1 MDLVQ
6 KCIGKVLTLKR
17 GNKRGLQKIY
27 LNVLLINLVVH
38 PTCTLFKPSL
48 ACVKK
53 NCYRETGICVCV
65 NGEG

>member
-6 KCIGKVLTLKR
+6 KCIGKVLTIRR

-38 PTCTLFKPSL
+38 PTSILYLSQ
-48 ACVKK
+48 V
-53 NCYRETGICVCV
+53 
-65 NGEG
+65 

>member
-38 PTCTLFKPSL
+38 PTCTLLKPSL

-53 NCYRETGICVCV
+53 LLQRNRYLRMCEW
-65 NGEG
+65 

>member
-17 GNKRGLQKIY
+17 GNKLGLQKIY

-38 PTCTLFKPSL
+38 PTSILYLSQ
-48 ACVKK
+48 V
-53 NCYRETGICVCV
+53 
-65 NGEG
+65 

>member
-53 NCYRETGICVCV
+53 LLQRNRYLRMCEW
-65 NGEG
+65 

>member
-17 GNKRGLQKIY
+17 GNKLGLQKIY

-53 NCYRETGICVCV
+53 SLQRNRYLSMCEW
-65 NGEG
+65 

>member
-6 KCIGKVLTLKR
+6 KRIGKVLTLKR

-53 NCYRETGICVCV
+53 
-65 NGEG
+65 

>member
-6 KCIGKVLTLKR
+6 KCIGKILTLKR

-48 ACVKK
+48 AFVKK
-53 NCYRETGICVCV
+53 LLQRNRYLRMREW
-65 NGEG
+65 